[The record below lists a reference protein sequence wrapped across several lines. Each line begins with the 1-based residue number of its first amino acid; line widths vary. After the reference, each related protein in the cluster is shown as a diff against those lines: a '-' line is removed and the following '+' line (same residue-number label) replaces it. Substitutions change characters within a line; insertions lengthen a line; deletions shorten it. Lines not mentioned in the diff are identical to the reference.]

1 MSGFLILTIYGIVS
15 FFTGMSITFN
25 ILSAL
30 IDEDTLFKSVKSAIA
45 TYVLGIC
52 AGSLFTVISIK
63 GVYIFNTFLFET

>member
-30 IDEDTLFKSVKSAIA
+30 IDEDTLFKNVKSAIA
-45 TYVLGIC
+45 TYAVGIC
-52 AGSLFTVISIK
+52 AGFLFTVISIK
-63 GVYIFNTFLFET
+63 GVYIFQHIFA